1 MIQVLYVKLDEPGS
15 EDKGGITECYPG
27 LGLRVKWVRPKAESG
42 VGMDRVH
49 EGKAID
55 RGLNRI
61 TEVELWEW
69 GFRSLLKFP
78 KC

>member
-1 MIQVLYVKLDEPGS
+1 ML
-15 EDKGGITECYPG
+15 G
-27 LGLRVKWVRPKAESG
+27 LGLRVKWVRPKAELG

-61 TEVELWEW
+61 VEMELRERDFGSLPKFRRSAEVPEVPNYL
-69 GFRSLLKFP
+69 G
-78 KC
+78 